1 MKGISPV
8 IATVLLLLM
17 AVAATG
23 GAWVWYQRMQVSSQQ
38 GGEGGVTQ
46 ISSGANAMYVGI
58 DRAYIS
64 GGALYFDITNLASED
79 VTITSI
85 KVKNATSM
93 YDCNTT
99 STTATSAAVTK
110 GVACSDDY
118 GLSSGNTATAKLYF
132 SGGSSKDITFT
143 VE

>member
-23 GAWVWYQRMQVSSQQ
+23 GAWVWYQRMQVSAQQ

-46 ISSGANAMYVGI
+46 ISTGTDAMYIGI
-58 DRAYIS
+58 DRAYIDS
-64 GGALYFDITNLASED
+64 TLKFDITNLASSD
-79 VTITSI
+79 VVISS
-85 KVKNATSM
+85 VSVRNATST
-93 YDCNTT
+93 YSCLAT
-99 STTATSAAVTK
+99 STTATSGAIYSGLTCT
-110 GVACSDDY
+110 GTY
-118 GLSSGNTATAKLYF
+118 GLASGNTATAKLYF
-132 SGGSSKDITFT
+132 SGGGSKDIQFT